1 VSIPHFLGSRS
12 LDKLPLNGGAQ
23 NVGVPRRV
31 AMHRVTC
38 RICTYPDGYVRH
50 PVQPTLAEWT
60 VDKPVLTDKDQFPTD
75 EVVFSHIGKSK
86 LHWEELF
93 NYTRS
98 NYADFSQQW
107 RYYNDGKS
115 WLLKVVKKSKTIF
128 WVSVMNGSFKTTFY
142 FGDKAEESILESNI
156 SDDLKD
162 SFKNGKRYG
171 KIRGIT
177 TEVKAEADL
186 DDVRELIRLKLSQ
199 K

>member
-1 VSIPHFLGSRS
+1 M
-12 LDKLPLNGGAQ
+12 DN
-23 NVGVPRRV
+23 
-31 AMHRVTC
+31 
-38 RICTYPDGYVRH
+38 
-50 PVQPTLAEWT
+50 
-60 VDKPVLTDKDQFPTD
+60 PVLSDKDQLPTD
-75 EVVFSHIGKSK
+75 EVVFAHIGKSK
-86 LHWEELF
+86 LYWEKLF

-98 NYADFSQQW
+98 EHPDFSDQW

-142 FGDKAEESILESNI
+142 FGDKAEASILESGI

-177 TEVKAEADL
+177 TEVKSATDL
-186 DDVRELIRLKLSQ
+186 DNVRELTRLKLSQ